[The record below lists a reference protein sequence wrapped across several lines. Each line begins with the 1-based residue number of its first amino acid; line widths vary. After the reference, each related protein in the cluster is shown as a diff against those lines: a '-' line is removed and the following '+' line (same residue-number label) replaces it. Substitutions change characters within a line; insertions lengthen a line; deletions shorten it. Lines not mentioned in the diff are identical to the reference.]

1 MSPRVTIQS
10 ELIDDAQTE
19 TASVDQLERD
29 IRAMNVQIL
38 KLITYNFIHI
48 RC

>member
-1 MSPRVTIQS
+1 MSPHVTIQS

-29 IRAMNVQIL
+29 QGYECADS
-38 KLITYNFIHI
+38 KAYHS
-48 RC
+48 

>member
-1 MSPRVTIQS
+1 MSPHVTIQS

-19 TASVDQLERD
+19 TASVDQLERE

-38 KLITYNFIHI
+38 KLITHNFIHN